1 MALREMGYETIIVN
15 SNPETVSTDY
25 DSSDKLFF
33 EPLTLED
40 VLHICEQ
47 EKPDGVI
54 VQFGGQTPL
63 NLANALEAHGVPII
77 GTSPKAIDLAEDRE
91 HFSALLKELGLKQ
104 ADAGT
109 ATNVEDA
116 AAIAARIGYPVL
128 LRPSFV
134 LGGRGMIIVYEEKE
148 LRRYMNEAVEASEE
162 RPVLIDR
169 FLENAVEID
178 VDVIADRERAVI
190 GAIMQHVEPAGIHS
204 GDSASMIPAMGIS
217 MKMHKEITRASKE
230 LARKLNVCGLMNIQ
244 FAVKDEQLYV
254 IEVNPRA
261 SRTVPFVSKS
271 IGRPLAKLAAQVM
284 AGKTLAE
291 LGFTREITPEYYCVK
306 EAVFPW
312 GRFPGI
318 DVVLGPEM
326 KSTGEVMGIDPD
338 PDIAFAKSQVS
349 AFNPLPTEGK
359 VFISVNDRDKDR
371 VLHMARQLADMG
383 FTLCATRGTM
393 IHLLQHDIECE
404 RAYKVNEARRPNIV
418 DHIKNGDIDFII
430 NTPGSHDARADD
442 IIIRSS
448 AIAAKTSYCTNLASA
463 QACVNAIE
471 ALKNKNLQ
479 VCTIQEYHAKTFN
492 PAPPTAYLHHHE
504 SHSRTGRRKRLHRF
518 ALRGHGHGSGGSLL
532 QHVHDRLSGSIDGS
546 VLQRPDRHHDLSP
559 HRQLRRQSGRRG
571 IRQSAGQRFCGGG
584 AGESP
589 LQLAGHGI
597 PGPVAGKQGVIGIEG
612 VDTRKIAK
620 HLRSAGAM
628 RACLTTELTP
638 EEDRGSGQKRP
649 PPMAG
654 CNIVDKIG
662 SHPHDTGGSGRA
674 GYGKNSAPCGIRHR
688 RL

>member
-1 MALREMGYETIIVN
+1 MSIKRFV
-15 SNPETVSTDY
+15 
-25 DSSDKLFF
+25 
-33 EPLTLED
+33 
-40 VLHICEQ
+40 
-47 EKPDGVI
+47 
-54 VQFGGQTPL
+54 
-63 NLANALEAHGVPII
+63 
-77 GTSPKAIDLAEDRE
+77 
-91 HFSALLKELGLKQ
+91 SALLTGALCLGVLTACGSAQKPASSGVS
-104 ADAGT
+104 ADAQRYSTIFYDAFDTVTQVIAYCDSEEEFSRQMDALHADLLEYHRLYDIYNDYAGVVNVKT
-109 ATNVEDA
+109 INDNAGVAPVQVDDKILGMLELARQMYDTTNGKLNIAMGSVLRIWHDYREAAEANTNEADNKLPEQEALDA
-116 AAIAARIGYPVL
+116 AHELGYPVL

-134 LGGRGMIIVYEEKE
+134 LGGRGMIIVYEEQE

-230 LARKLNVCGLMNIQ
+230 LARRLNVCGLMNIQ

-261 SRTVPFVSKS
+261 SRTVPFVSKA

-284 AGKTLAE
+284 AGKTLEE
-291 LGFTREITPEYYCVK
+291 LGFTREITPEYHCVK

-338 PDIAFAKSQVS
+338 PDIAFAKSQIS

-359 VFISVNDRDKDR
+359 VFISVNDRDKER

-471 ALKNKNLQ
+471 ALKNRNLQ
-479 VCTIQEYHAKTFN
+479 VCTIQEYHAQT
-492 PAPPTAYLHHHE
+492 
-504 SHSRTGRRKRLHRF
+504 
-518 ALRGHGHGSGGSLL
+518 
-532 QHVHDRLSGSIDGS
+532 V
-546 VLQRPDRHHDLSP
+546 
-559 HRQLRRQSGRRG
+559 
-571 IRQSAGQRFCGGG
+571 
-584 AGESP
+584 
-589 LQLAGHGI
+589 
-597 PGPVAGKQGVIGIEG
+597 
-612 VDTRKIAK
+612 
-620 HLRSAGAM
+620 
-628 RACLTTELTP
+628 
-638 EEDRGSGQKRP
+638 
-649 PPMAG
+649 
-654 CNIVDKIG
+654 
-662 SHPHDTGGSGRA
+662 
-674 GYGKNSAPCGIRHR
+674 
-688 RL
+688 

>member
-1 MALREMGYETIIVN
+1 MRSLETGRWGWGFDAKAPQAPSAEEITRKLAVPTAERIFWIQTAFSNGFSLDEVQQLTQIDPWFLAQMQDPAKAGDSLDKLDLREAKKLGFSDRQIALARRTTEENIRKERQEQGIVPGYRLVDTCAAEFEAYTPYFYSTYGDENEARETGRKKILILGGGPNRIGQGIEFDYCCVHASMALREMGYETIIVN

-77 GTSPKAIDLAEDRE
+77 GTSPRAIDLAEDRE

-104 ADAGT
+104 AEAGT

-230 LARKLNVCGLMNIQ
+230 LASKLNVCGLMNIQ

-271 IGRPLAKLAAQVM
+271 IGKPLAKLAAQVM

-359 VFISVNDRDKDR
+359 VFISVNDRDKER

-479 VCTIQEYHAKTFN
+479 VCTIQEYHAQN
-492 PAPPTAYLHHHE
+492 L
-504 SHSRTGRRKRLHRF
+504 
-518 ALRGHGHGSGGSLL
+518 
-532 QHVHDRLSGSIDGS
+532 
-546 VLQRPDRHHDLSP
+546 
-559 HRQLRRQSGRRG
+559 
-571 IRQSAGQRFCGGG
+571 
-584 AGESP
+584 
-589 LQLAGHGI
+589 
-597 PGPVAGKQGVIGIEG
+597 
-612 VDTRKIAK
+612 
-620 HLRSAGAM
+620 
-628 RACLTTELTP
+628 
-638 EEDRGSGQKRP
+638 
-649 PPMAG
+649 
-654 CNIVDKIG
+654 
-662 SHPHDTGGSGRA
+662 
-674 GYGKNSAPCGIRHR
+674 
-688 RL
+688 